1 MIPQTDL
8 CVYLCLSDQ
17 AHLVLLNLR
26 LESKPRQR
34 LYFCPLLFIA
44 AVVMQWC
51 DAAHYIRL

>member
-1 MIPQTDL
+1 M
-8 CVYLCLSDQ
+8 YLCLSDQ